1 MATIREEGAGTLG
14 TRPVFPIGESRTSTY
29 ANALDP
35 LLGSVVEGP
44 KGRKFRLVRLNV
56 SGGLTAANIEGR
68 LFRPTTNGPTAAEQ
82 FDVIQAVAAGTAI
95 QGRPIGAALEDQD
108 AVEDNGYFWLQFD
121 GDHMAFWLGDDGTDV
136 AAGEFLALDDD
147 ADLGAVKTTD
157 STFAA
162 ETTLAV
168 ALSTNTG
175 TDAIIY
181 GRPIKPLNG

>member
-1 MATIREEGAGTLG
+1 MTIKTDGFGTNG
-14 TRPVFPIGESRTSTY
+14 TRAPFPLGESRTSTY
-29 ANALDP
+29 SASLDP
-35 LLGSVVEGP
+35 LLGMVVEGP
-44 KGRKFRLVRLNV
+44 KGRRFRLVRLNL

-82 FDVIQAVAAGTAI
+82 FDVIQAVSGGTAI
-95 QGRPIGAALEDQD
+95 QGRPIGAAIEDQD

-121 GDHMAFWLGDDGTDV
+121 GDHMAFWLGDDGTDL
-136 AAGEFLALDDD
+136 AAGEFIALDDD

-157 STFAA
+157 ATFGA

-168 ALSTNTG
+168 SLSTNTG
-175 TDAIIY
+175 TDAIVY